1 MKKLLFIFALLIAS
15 CDEKERCPT
24 FPVTISDALPIQF
37 WLSDCDTYNEK
48 EVCGV
53 HHKCWC
59 HPWQCDDEI
68 KIQLL
73 DDPGEL
79 NEYSVRVFD
88 NENTELLSFPL
99 ETYYSSLF
107 LEGLSSAVN
116 DTFIPDSSS
125 HQPWTLG
132 ATPSITIASPTGA
145 SAYLLFKIYGA
156 QANTDYNFDYSI
168 LRGISV
174 TGSISLNVIDQAYY
188 DAGGVGSPLGSQS
201 LSPTNGTFVETGTF
215 AYTGVS
221 SVPAYIFVEVF
232 NVSGITSA
240 QINSL
245 TLQEQTADNFTAFHF
260 GSFIPE
266 NEGICDEQISIKIYY
281 STSPETEVAKSDCI
295 DVRTT
300 QACTKG
306 IEYSNNRNFAGLIY
320 EADISP
326 EQSFFIRVPAIFF
339 HERFPEEDNAM
350 ELTSGIVKTSG
361 VVKAQTLFETD
372 YMPYYMHKKLKLI
385 FKHQTITIDN
395 QNWIKE
401 EAYEIA
407 EGDRRWPVKKA
418 KCFLTE
424 SNFVQRAVL

>member
-24 FPVTISDALPIQF
+24 FQVTISDALPIQF

-79 NEYSVRVFD
+79 NEYSVKVFD
-88 NENTELLSFPL
+88 SENTELLSFPL

-116 DTFIPDSSS
+116 DTFNPDGPS

-132 ATPSITIASPTGA
+132 AIPKVTIASPFGA
-145 SAYLLFKIYGA
+145 SALILFRMYGA
-156 QANTDYNFDYSI
+156 KANVDYNFDYDI
-168 LRGISV
+168 LRSFSV
-174 TGSISLNVIDQAYY
+174 AGQVNMYVYDQDASI
-188 DAGGVGSPLGSQS
+188 GSPPLGT
-201 LSPTNGTFVETGTF
+201 LTLPTDVGNFN
-215 AYTGVS
+215 YTGVEGVPYWLAIEVVNGGSGS
-221 SVPAYIFVEVF
+221 SHAEV
-232 NVSGITSA
+232 
-240 QINSL
+240 NSIIW
-245 TLQEQTADNFTAFHF
+245 QEQTVDNFTAFHF
-260 GSFIPE
+260 GSFVPE

-306 IEYSNNRNFAGLIY
+306 IDYSNNRNFAGLIY